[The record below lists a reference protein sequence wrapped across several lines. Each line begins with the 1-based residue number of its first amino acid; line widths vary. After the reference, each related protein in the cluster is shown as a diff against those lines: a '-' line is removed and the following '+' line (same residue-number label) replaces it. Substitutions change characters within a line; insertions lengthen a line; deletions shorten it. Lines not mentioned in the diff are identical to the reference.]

1 MITFPATG
9 TRWPLDVFGHYAVA
23 VADYTGP
30 DAGAGGYS
38 AGGEAVTAG
47 QVKLGAV
54 EVAFD
59 ALAPGAGATDTV
71 IYHYNISTGKVQA
84 FWGNGAAASQLT
96 EVTAGT
102 DLSAYTGRLVLMGRG

>member
-9 TRWPLDVFGHYAVA
+9 IRWGLDVFGHYAVA

-30 DAGAGGYS
+30 AGPGGYV
-38 AGGEAVTAG
+38 AGGEAVAAG
-47 QVKLGAV
+47 AVKLGAI

-59 ALAPGAGATDTV
+59 GLASGAAATDAV
-71 IYHYNISTGKVQA
+71 IYHYNRGTGKVQA

-102 DLSAYTGRLVLMGRG
+102 DLSAYTGRLVFMGRG